1 MKIEVKAVTY
11 YTVELTEE
19 DVEKIKDKLSKDYF
33 YKTDIS
39 DVIFEL
45 YKSGEISLYDDGKM
59 WVRPLSLFLSEVD
72 HEKYPNIKEKYRF
85 TLQDIKRVR

>member
-45 YKSGEISLYDDGKM
+45 YKSGEISLYDDGKC
-59 WVRPLSLFLSEVD
+59 VESDFYTDEIYESEF
-72 HEKYPNIKEKYRF
+72 EKQTWEEVFWDRIY
-85 TLQDIKRVR
+85 